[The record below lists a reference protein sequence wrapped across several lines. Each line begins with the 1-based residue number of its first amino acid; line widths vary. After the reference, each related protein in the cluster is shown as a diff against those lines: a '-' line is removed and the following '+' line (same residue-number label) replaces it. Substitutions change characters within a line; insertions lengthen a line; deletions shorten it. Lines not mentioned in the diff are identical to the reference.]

1 MQGYELYGFTR
12 DGDATVYREWA
23 PAAQSAQLIGD
34 FNGWEGTPLQR
45 DEFGVWSVR
54 LPDGECEQ
62 GSGLEGCACRGST
75 ILLLPGSN
83 GLTLIHESMDENF

>member
-1 MQGYELYGFTR
+1 MGHQLKWVTINRGTQKRCQNAERLAGGAQGYELYGFTR

-34 FNGWEGTPLQR
+34 FNGWEGTPLKR

-54 LPDGECEQ
+54 LSDGGCEK
-62 GSGLEGCACRGST
+62 C
-75 ILLLPGSN
+75 
-83 GLTLIHESMDENF
+83 